1 MRNSRTSLRSRA
13 SSSRSAVVR
22 PVLPFVRSARACA
35 TQLRSDDSVTP
46 RSRAADATVLPSSRT
61 SHTAPVL
68 SSSVKLRRPRLPF
81 VSAMVDI
88 VFPFRKMSAKPDQA
102 HYPDSNQAVGI
113 RLREGLS
120 FKGKRICETIHPT
133 LVDETIIGIPFQLDT
148 ITEFR

>member
-81 VSAMVDI
+81 VSAVVDI

-102 HYPDSNQAVGI
+102 QW
-113 RLREGLS
+113 RWLRH
-120 FKGKRICETIHPT
+120 R
-133 LVDETIIGIPFQLDT
+133 
-148 ITEFR
+148 RW